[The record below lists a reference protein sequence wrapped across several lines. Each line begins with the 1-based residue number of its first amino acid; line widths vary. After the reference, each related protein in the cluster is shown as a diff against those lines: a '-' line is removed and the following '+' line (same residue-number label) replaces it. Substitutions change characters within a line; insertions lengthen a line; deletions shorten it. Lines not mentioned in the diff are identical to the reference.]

1 MLDRYCPCFQ
11 VDVQGGERQVVLKS
25 LKPDTHYSIVVT
37 AEYRNKEGGS
47 ASAQGK
53 TSESVPLKICTYEG
67 NLGKKLLET
76 LLVDTVCVEN
86 LRTF

>member
-1 MLDRYCPCFQ
+1 M
-11 VDVQGGERQVVLKS
+11 S

-53 TSESVPLKICTYEG
+53 TSELVTLKICPHKRHMD
-67 NLGKKLLET
+67 KKLLKN
-76 LLVDTVCVEN
+76 LLVDTICVEN
-86 LRTF
+86 IRTF

>member
-1 MLDRYCPCFQ
+1 MVVP
-11 VDVQGGERQVVLKS
+11 GGERQVVLMS

-53 TSESVPLKICTYEG
+53 TSESVTLQICTYKG
-67 NLGKKLLET
+67 NINKKLLEN
-76 LLVDTVCVEN
+76 LSVDAICVEN
-86 LRTF
+86 IRTFLKPRV

>member
-1 MLDRYCPCFQ
+1 MVVP
-11 VDVQGGERQVVLKS
+11 GGERQVVLMS

-53 TSESVPLKICTYEG
+53 TSESVPLKICTCKG
-67 NLGKKLLET
+67 NMNKKLPENIS
-76 LLVDTVCVEN
+76 VDTICVEN
-86 LRTF
+86 IRTF

>member
-1 MLDRYCPCFQ
+1 M
-11 VDVQGGERQVVLKS
+11 VVQGGERHVALMS

-53 TSESVPLKICTYEG
+53 TCESVTLKICTYKG
-67 NLGKKLLET
+67 KVNKKLLENLSEDT
-76 LLVDTVCVEN
+76 IYVDYI
-86 LRTF
+86 RTF